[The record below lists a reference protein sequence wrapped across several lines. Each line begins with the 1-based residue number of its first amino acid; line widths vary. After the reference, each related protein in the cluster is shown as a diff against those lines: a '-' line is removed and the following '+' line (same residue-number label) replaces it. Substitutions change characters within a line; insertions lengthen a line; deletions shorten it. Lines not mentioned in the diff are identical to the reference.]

1 MRVTAAELADLLP
14 PAPSSP
20 RISTRSRSNPA
31 HLPSKSSTF
40 SPTSSRISPLPI
52 SLVLPPP
59 NPFKFLLFSS
69 TLPTPSIASERHD
82 SPPALPHPLVPFLSF
97 LISPLRCHS
106 FDFSSYPSHNPLLQK
121 PRGCRR
127 SSLLAR
133 ELSTQL
139 FQAGIKMRSPAL
151 LGALMALGLF
161 SATAGLPLRY
171 DVPWKG
177 SPSRQ
182 SLLCSALLCNDPH
195 PSVPPFRA

>member
-31 HLPSKSSTF
+31 HLPSQIQHLLSNELQDFPLSPSLLFSST
-40 SPTSSRISPLPI
+40 
-52 SLVLPPP
+52 
-59 NPFKFLLFSS
+59 NPFKFFLFSS
-69 TLPTPSIASERHD
+69 TLPAPSIASERHD

-106 FDFSSYPSHNPLLQK
+106 FDFSSYPSHNPLLQT
-121 PRGCRR
+121 PRGRRR

-139 FQAGIKMRSPAL
+139 SQAGIKMRSPAL

-171 DVPWKG
+171 DVPWRG